1 MSWSLGR
8 AAQITAILVF
18 AMGAV
23 AMGAV
28 ANKTVR
34 ELGPDWCARY
44 MLVKYM
50 LGMDGEVSCLARLH
64 ARWSGQTP
72 LSRTAPF

>member
-8 AAQITAILVF
+8 AGQITAILVF

-34 ELGPDWCARY
+34 GLGPDWCARY

-50 LGMDGEVSCLARLH
+50 LGMEEEGSCLARLH
-64 ARWSGQTP
+64 ARWSGENP
-72 LSRTAPF
+72 MSRTAPF